1 MNQLELLE
9 RKTRLWHI
17 EQAVSAI
24 LKYTAGKTVSDYETD
39 EMIRDA
45 CERQLITIGE
55 ALRKAL
61 DVDRQLVARI
71 TDIDEIIAF
80 RNRLVH
86 NYPDLDQGRIWRI
99 IQDDLPVLLTEV
111 RAVLATPDE
120 PA

>member
-17 EQAVSAI
+17 EQAVAAI
-24 LKYTAGKTVSDYETD
+24 VKYTAGKTFSEYETD
-39 EMIRDA
+39 EMISDA
-45 CERQLITIGE
+45 CERQLIIIDE

-61 DVDRQLVARI
+61 DVDRQLVGRI
-71 TDIDEIIAF
+71 TDVDEIIAF

-86 NYPDLDQGRIWRI
+86 NYPDLDRGRIWRI
-99 IQDDLPVLLTEV
+99 IESDLPVLLTEV
-111 RAVLATPDE
+111 RAVLATSDE

>member
-24 LKYTAGKTVSDYETD
+24 LEYTAGKAASEYAADRIT
-39 EMIRDA
+39 RDA
-45 CERQLITIGE
+45 CERQLIIIGE

-61 DVDRQLVARI
+61 DVDRQLLGRI
-71 TDIDEIIAF
+71 TAVNEIIAF

-86 NYPDLDQGRIWRI
+86 NYPDLDPARIWRI
-99 IQDDLPVLLTEV
+99 IEADLPVLLAEV
-111 RAVLATPDE
+111 RALLATPDD

>member
-17 EQAVSAI
+17 EQAASAI
-24 LKYTAGKTVSDYETD
+24 VKYTAGKTAADYESD
-39 EMIRDA
+39 DIIRDA
-45 CERQLITIGE
+45 CERQLIIIGE
-55 ALRKAL
+55 AMKKAL
-61 DVDRQLVARI
+61 DVDRQLMGRI
-71 TDIDEIIAF
+71 TDVDAIIAF

-99 IQDDLPVLLTEV
+99 IEVDLPLLLTEI

>member
-24 LKYTAGKTVSDYETD
+24 LAYTAGKSFVDYEAD
-39 EMIRDA
+39 ELIRDA
-45 CERQLITIGE
+45 CERRLIIVGK
-55 ALRKAL
+55 AMRKAL
-61 DVDRQLVARI
+61 DVDRQLVGQI
-71 TDIDEIIAF
+71 TDVNEIIAF

-86 NYPDLDQGRIWRI
+86 NYPDLDHGRIWEI
-99 IQDDLPVLLTEV
+99 IQTDLPALLTEV

>member
-24 LKYTAGKTVSDYETD
+24 LMYTAGKSADDYEAD
-39 EMIRDA
+39 EMVRAA

-61 DVDRQLVARI
+61 DVDRQLVGRI
-71 TDIDEIIAF
+71 TDVDQIIAF

-86 NYPDLDQGRIWRI
+86 NYPDLDPERIWRI
-99 IQDDLPVLLTEV
+99 IEADLPVLLTEV

>member
-17 EQAVSAI
+17 EEAASAI
-24 LKYTAGKTVSDYETD
+24 LKYTAGKSIAEYEVD
-39 EMIRDA
+39 NLVRDA
-45 CERQLITIGE
+45 CERQLIIIGE

-61 DVDRQLVARI
+61 DIDRLLIGQI

-86 NYPDLDQGRIWRI
+86 NYPALDHTRIWRI
-99 IQDDLPVLLTEV
+99 IQTDLPLLLSEV